1 MSSSLLS
8 DFKNKRMVFISS
20 LVLTSLVSISCSN
33 IFKGMSDQESQEA
46 YLEDAIKYNNAK
58 QYDSAIDIIENK
70 LTTDT
75 KNSDDMRRFMASVYA
90 GKCGLDFI
98 QYFNNLSSA
107 SDSDSEGLKFLMT
120 AWNGKTV
127 SATHCKT
134 AETIMKQI
142 APTFTTRTASD
153 SFFMVIL
160 AMAKIGTYLKTIVDA
175 DDNGEVDTTP
185 TDFTQA
191 DGFCLSANIS
201 NESVAELASGL
212 GIILSNIANVG
223 NALSDSTFDL
233 SSISS
238 TCNSLPSPNPCLIE
252 DQNEF
257 LNNSTA
263 RLAIRTLF
271 NAPSSGLNPN
281 GTLCLSE

>member
-1 MSSSLLS
+1 MWQSLRYAFSSYLK
-8 DFKNKRMVFISS
+8 FF
-20 LVLTSLVSISCSN
+20 LVGIIGICLISCSN

-58 QYDSAIDIIENK
+58 QYDLAIDIIENK
-70 LTTDT
+70 LNTET
-75 KNSDDMRRFMASVYA
+75 KDSDEIRRFMASVYA

-98 QYFNNLSSA
+98 QFLDSLSSA
-107 SDSDSEGLKFLMT
+107 SNSGSQGLKFLLT

-127 SATHCKT
+127 SATHCTT
-134 AETIMKQI
+134 AETIMKEI
-142 APTFTTRTASD
+142 SPTFATRTASD
-153 SFFMVIL
+153 SFFMVVL
-160 AMAKIGTYLKTIVDA
+160 SMAKIGTYLKTLTDL
-175 DDNGEVDTTP
+175 DDDGEVDSTP
-185 TDFTQA
+185 ADFTQP
-191 DGFCLSANIS
+191 DGFCLASNI
-201 NESVAELASGL
+201 NNVAIAELASGL
-212 GIILSNIANVG
+212 GIVLANLANIG
-223 NALSDSTFDL
+223 NALSDSTLDL
-233 SSISS
+233 STITS

-271 NAPSSGLNPN
+271 NASSSGLNPN